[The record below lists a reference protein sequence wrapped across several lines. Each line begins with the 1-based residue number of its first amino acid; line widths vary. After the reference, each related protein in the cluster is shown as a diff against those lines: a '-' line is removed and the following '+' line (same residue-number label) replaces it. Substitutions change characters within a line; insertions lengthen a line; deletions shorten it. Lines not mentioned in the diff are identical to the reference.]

1 MSTVTQSKSLIDAV
15 RAAVIALSE
24 ITGLSQSEILDS
36 ATSDHTPYQVTT
48 MLWKILEEYGSA
60 TPNDLAKLF
69 GQPLQRVHDGLIRAE
84 DQRIYTWILNRI
96 RESSH
101 GKDKAVGLDS
111 TRWKERALEAEE
123 QNINLLSELEMVRKI
138 AADGGSW
145 DMISEYLG
153 NDD

>member
-1 MSTVTQSKSLIDAV
+1 MTQSNSLIDAV

-36 ATSDHTPYQVTT
+36 ATSNQTPYQCTT
-48 MLWKILEEYGSA
+48 MLWKIVEEYGGAS
-60 TPNDLAKLF
+60 PCDLAKLF
-69 GQPLQRVHDGLIRAE
+69 GQPLQRIHDGLIREE
-84 DQRIYTWILNRI
+84 DHRIYKWILNRI
-96 RESSH
+96 RESGHEKEKSS
-101 GKDKAVGLDS
+101 GLNS
-111 TRWKERALEAEE
+111 IRWKDRALEAEE

-145 DMISEYLG
+145 DMISEYLK